1 MGQALSRVLERVRAS
16 EAALVD
22 ITSRLL
28 SFDSVRPEKPVDSD
42 PLGPALRACLA
53 CATDECRKRGM
64 TVRVHEGEV
73 AVAEL
78 GQGDENVGVV
88 VHLDVV
94 PAAGEWTHPP
104 FQGAVVD
111 GCVWGRGAQDNKGP
125 LASILVALDAIVADG
140 LPFRRRVTLV
150 LGTDEETGLWRD
162 LAAFHR
168 HEPMPTMTIVPDG
181 TFPIVQA
188 EKGFA
193 NITVRAESGAA
204 RGGPTAGAPRL
215 LSLTAGERINIVP
228 AEAEA
233 VVSGLDAHYLG
244 LRAAAFHDSRPGSR
258 LTVTDHDGRVRIG
271 AGGVPAHASTPE
283 RGRSALLD
291 LADFLTPEPLAPNG
305 PAAVLRFLTG
315 LIGRDLNG
323 EKLGVFAHD
332 DFMGYCTVCA
342 GKVLADASGGSVM
355 HLNLR
360 PVRGQTLSGV
370 LTAIRERAEAL
381 GRSLGARFDVTLDT
395 TSREPMYVDP
405 DSELVRELSAAYG
418 DVMGEP
424 GRCVSIGGTTFAKAF
439 ANATAFG
446 PVMPGVEELAHQ
458 ADERVAVSE
467 LARNSMIYAAA
478 IARLACV
485 MD

>member
-1 MGQALSRVLERVRAS
+1 MGQALDRVRERVKAS
-16 EAALVD
+16 ESALVD
-22 ITSRLL
+22 VASRLL
-28 SFDSVRPEKPVDSD
+28 SFDSVRPEQPVDGDS
-42 PLGPALRACLA
+42 LGPGLRACLE
-53 CATDECRKRGM
+53 CAAQECRKRGM
-64 TVRVHEGEV
+64 TVRVHEGQV

-78 GQGDENVGVV
+78 GRGEENVGVA

-104 FQGAVVD
+104 FGGDVAD

-125 LASILVALDAIVADG
+125 LASVLIALDAIAAED
-140 LPFRRRVTLV
+140 LPFRRRVTLI

-168 HEPMPTMTIVPDG
+168 NEPMPTMTIVPDG

-193 NITVRAESGAA
+193 NITVRAEAGAA
-204 RGGPTAGAPRL
+204 HRGACEGAPTL
-215 LSLTAGERINIVP
+215 LSLAAGERINIVP

-233 VVSGLDAHYLG
+233 VVSGLGAHYLG
-244 LRAAAFHDSRPGSR
+244 LRANAFHDSRPGSR
-258 LTVTDHDGRVRIG
+258 LTVTAHGGRVRVG
-271 AGGVPAHASTPE
+271 AEGVPAHASTPE

-291 LADFLTPEPLAPNG
+291 LVDFLAPEPLAANG
-305 PAAVLRFLTG
+305 PAAALWFLVR

-342 GKVLADASGGSVM
+342 AKVLADIDGRSTL

-360 PVRGQTLSGV
+360 PVREQTLSGV
-370 LTAIRERAEAL
+370 LTAVRERAEDL
-381 GRSLGARFDVTLDT
+381 GRGLGARFDVTLDS

-405 DSELVRELSAAYG
+405 ESELVRELSAAYG

-424 GRCVSIGGTTFAKAF
+424 GGCVSIGGTTFAKAF

-446 PVMPGVEELAHQ
+446 PVMPGAEELAHQ

-467 LARNSMIYAAA
+467 LVRNSMIYAAA
-478 IARLACV
+478 IVRLACAV
-485 MD
+485 N